1 MKTIK
6 QINKQI
12 KESAP
17 VDAEIR
23 YVQNYTGSQGHHQGD
38 IALIECDFE
47 PSTKEID
54 VRQLAKGTT
63 KGSRHILSDFVG
75 KVYES
80 DDETPYHGYF
90 IEAKERFTL
99 THPEHAHHC
108 LPAGKYRVLHQ
119 VDYRTM
125 ERVRD

>member
-1 MKTIK
+1 MKTVKDIST
-6 QINKQI
+6 QIT
-12 KESAP
+12 ESAP
-17 VDAEIR
+17 IDPEIR
-23 YVQNYTGSQGHHQGD
+23 YVQTYTGNQGHHQGD

-47 PSTKEID
+47 VTTKEIEEL
-54 VRQLAKGTT
+54 QLAKGTT
-63 KGSRHILSDFVG
+63 KGSRHILTDFVG

-80 DDETPYHGYF
+80 SNETLYHGYF
-90 IEAKERFTL
+90 IEAKQRFTL